1 MPAVVDLTAEDEGE
15 VSEQCHVDNSIIH
28 PWWRLGGL
36 QPQKAKLDCEGGVG
50 TRIGRARIIEGG
62 DSDVRG
68 LSLSGFLFHNMLY
81 FIFNL

>member
-1 MPAVVDLTAEDEGE
+1 MRAIVNITAEDEGE
-15 VSEQCHVDNSIIH
+15 VSEWCHVDNSITH
-28 PWWRLGGL
+28 PWWRGL
-36 QPQKAKLDCEGGVG
+36 RPQKVKLDCEGGVG

>member
-1 MPAVVDLTAEDEGE
+1 MPAVVDLTPEDEGE
-15 VSEQCHVDNSIIH
+15 VSGQCHADNSITH
-28 PWWRLGGL
+28 PWWRGL
-36 QPQKAKLDCEGGVG
+36 RPQKAKLDCEGGVG